1 MTAAMNGAINLS
13 TYDVCVCEFS
23 DDTNSFIEPVA
34 DGSDNYLRDETDVNN
49 LLDKIEN
56 EFIPIYYGRPE
67 NSNTM
72 VLKSM
77 NDVNE
82 FFDSDRMADEY
93 YKKVYN
99 D

>member
-1 MTAAMNGAINLS
+1 
-13 TYDVCVCEFS
+13 V
-23 DDTNSFIEPVA
+23 PVA
-34 DGSDNYLRDETDVNN
+34 DGSDGYLRDKTDMNN

-56 EFIPIYYGRPE
+56 EIIPLYYDHPE
-67 NSNTM
+67 KWKTM

-93 YKKVYN
+93 YKKMYN
-99 D
+99 A